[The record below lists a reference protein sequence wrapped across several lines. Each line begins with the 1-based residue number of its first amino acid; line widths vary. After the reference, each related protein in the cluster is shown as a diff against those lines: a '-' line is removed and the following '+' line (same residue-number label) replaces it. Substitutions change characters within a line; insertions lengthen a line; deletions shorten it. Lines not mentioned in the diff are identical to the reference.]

1 MQSGYGVPEFQQLLV
16 DGCSSLLSMSHDIN
30 SSQPQKLHLQ
40 DPNHQHPQHH
50 QQQQQQRFHHF
61 QPNSIT
67 QQFFQHPLQLQ
78 LLQQQQQRRF
88 YQQLGLEQEPG
99 PDNSNSSSRGVGG
112 GGVLPFV
119 VANFKL
125 RDENSGCRG
134 GLNDDETVLVGSGG
148 DSRVAIADHDRWQQ
162 QREEDTAIKEPF
174 WIPLDSEYINRN
186 NKRCKDKEEV
196 SNKFCKKDEERD
208 ENEERKNSSS
218 NFGLFRELEAIYT
231 HGSLNG
237 SGGCTNQT
245 GSGSALTG
253 ENPVTTLAVPK
264 PTYDPRSAID
274 HASETSTG
282 EEASLKK
289 IKKNK
294 RKRKR
299 MQLSSIAFFFESL
312 VKQLMA
318 HQETLHMKFLE
329 VMEKR
334 DEERTKREE
343 AWRQQEMVKAKR
355 EASVRAEEQAL
366 ASSREAA
373 IVAFL
378 EKITGETINL
388 PTRTQCNSEVQFHE
402 DSQKEQN
409 ANQNPEA
416 INNNNVSNENNN
428 CSNNTRR
435 WPKAE
440 VHVLIR
446 VRSSLDS
453 RFQEPGL
460 KGPLWEEVS
469 ASMASVGYQ
478 RSAKRCKEKWENINK
493 YFRKTK
499 DSAKK
504 RSQFSKTC
512 PYFHQ
517 LDQLYSSSSK
527 SSVAKDN
534 SELLD
539 AIVVANDQNPSLE
552 FDGPRFRFSE
562 MGSQSLDFND
572 NVNEDSSA
580 MARNEE
586 EADNE
591 EEEDDDDDE
600 EEEDNDE
607 QKAEKD
613 NGFGE
618 DRLHKLKQGT
628 ETVCGEKETVKGTLF
643 FRLES

>member
-112 GGVLPFV
+112 
-119 VANFKL
+119 
-125 RDENSGCRG
+125 
-134 GLNDDETVLVGSGG
+134 GSGG

-378 EKITGETINL
+378 EKITAIIQGDGQKRKFTCSFEFEVAW
-388 PTRTQCNSEVQFHE
+388 TQGFR
-402 DSQKEQN
+402 
-409 ANQNPEA
+409 NQA
-416 INNNNVSNENNN
+416 
-428 CSNNTRR
+428 
-435 WPKAE
+435 
-440 VHVLIR
+440 
-446 VRSSLDS
+446 
-453 RFQEPGL
+453 
-460 KGPLWEEVS
+460 
-469 ASMASVGYQ
+469 
-478 RSAKRCKEKWENINK
+478 
-493 YFRKTK
+493 
-499 DSAKK
+499 
-504 RSQFSKTC
+504 
-512 PYFHQ
+512 
-517 LDQLYSSSSK
+517 
-527 SSVAKDN
+527 
-534 SELLD
+534 
-539 AIVVANDQNPSLE
+539 
-552 FDGPRFRFSE
+552 
-562 MGSQSLDFND
+562 
-572 NVNEDSSA
+572 
-580 MARNEE
+580 
-586 EADNE
+586 
-591 EEEDDDDDE
+591 
-600 EEEDNDE
+600 
-607 QKAEKD
+607 
-613 NGFGE
+613 
-618 DRLHKLKQGT
+618 
-628 ETVCGEKETVKGTLF
+628 
-643 FRLES
+643 